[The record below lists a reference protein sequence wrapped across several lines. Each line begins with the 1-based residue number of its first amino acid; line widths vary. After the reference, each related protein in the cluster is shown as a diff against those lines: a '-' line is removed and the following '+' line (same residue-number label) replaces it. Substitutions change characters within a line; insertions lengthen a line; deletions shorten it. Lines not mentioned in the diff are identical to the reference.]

1 MKKKNWLMIVGII
14 CLIGGGVM
22 VSQWQSEQFSLNGT
36 TQKSPKE
43 KQLEYLKAHE
53 QEILEKVKEWYPK
66 IESVQW
72 DWDTLRVGGVS
83 NGLFITS
90 YNLAIQGKFNY
101 LHTTWISVDF
111 YLEKE
116 TEIPSVEKMGMNHD
130 PSIFRDGGWWIYE

>member
-1 MKKKNWLMIVGII
+1 MKKKNWLMMIGII

-36 TQKSPKE
+36 IQNSPKE

-53 QEILEKVKEWYPK
+53 QEMFEYVHKRFPK

-72 DWDTLRVGGVS
+72 DWSTLRVGGVS

-90 YNLAIQGKFNY
+90 YNLAIRGKFN
-101 LHTTWISVDF
+101 HIEDTWIGIDF
-111 YLEKE
+111 HLEKE
-116 TEIPSVEKMGMNHD
+116 TDMPNIDKKGMNHD
-130 PSIFRDGGWWIYE
+130 PSILKEGIWIPYE